1 MPMNPRLLRPRA
13 SGFDPRSISGLLAW
27 WKFDEEAV
35 NTNVNATDSVGGY
48 TLTAASAPMAA
59 TGRTGRARRLRAGTN
74 LYNTPAGIAGFSR
87 ATTGSTP
94 LVAQDQSMTFAV
106 WLKPEYAI
114 NTGGTSS
121 TPMSLTFRSI
131 GGLDQVRF
139 AGGSVP
145 SYAQQVTAR
154 AYYSD
159 GSFASAFC
167 PGVFSTFLPE
177 GVWTHVAVV
186 IDRAGQSLTI
196 YKNGVSAVSSAL
208 NAAKVL
214 DGISPGCGVT
224 NFSFPGLV
232 DDAVLYGRALT
243 VSEVGRLAGVPQKP
257 TAVSSLHIEAEVW
270 VGRVIGSG
278 GSVSLATAQAVS
290 DFCTAIDAAGIRDRF
305 YRLNLFCGTADAS
318 LIAVR
323 TPLYRGPSLAGTQY
337 GNSLD
342 TNVNFAITD
351 YAETG
356 ASGGLT
362 GNGSTRYLQTGI
374 APSAWMPAS
383 GGSHLA
389 VYKCTSTNSGA
400 MLSARFNP
408 ADAGL
413 WQNWEFGAGGNGAG
427 GSTGSFGA
435 PGTHN
440 SLLGVTREAG
450 GPSVPVRA
458 FRNDAF
464 SADNTGGNTPAAI
477 NVPIAVFCRNAQSTD
492 TNAYTPSLY
501 TNQRLAAYSVGLN
514 LSSGALAAY
523 NTAMQ
528 AFQTALGRN
537 V

>member
-1 MPMNPRLLRPRA
+1 MPMNPRLLRPHA

-131 GGLDQVRF
+131 GGLDQVRL

-243 VSEVGRLAGVPQKP
+243 VSEVGRLAGAPQKP

-270 VGRVIGSG
+270 AGRVIGSG

-305 YRLNLFCGTADAS
+305 YRLNLFCGSNLTAA
-318 LIAVR
+318 LV
-323 TPLYRGPSLAGTQY
+323 PLYRGPSLSGTQY
-337 GNSLD
+337 GSTAD
-342 TNVNFAITD
+342 TGVNFVSGD
-351 YAETG
+351 YSESQGLSSAVAGKVVNTGLASSSMPANVGHLAWSMRDSSFVASGFAMGFNNVGGYRSYCFLSNAASSSMGAASANTVEVVRTSSSIYARHIINRSDSTTLAYYRNG
-356 ASGGLT
+356 AS
-362 GNGSTRYLQTGI
+362 
-374 APSAWMPAS
+374 SATTATTATATS
-383 GGSHLA
+383 GGADQLSIFGSNA
-389 VYKCTSTNSGA
+389 TSGA
-400 MLSARFNP
+400 RAGMHYYSAGDSMN
-408 ADAGL
+408 ATQA
-413 WQNWEFGAGGNGAG
+413 A
-427 GSTGSFGA
+427 
-435 PGTHN
+435 
-440 SLLGVTREAG
+440 
-450 GPSVPVRA
+450 A
-458 FRNDAF
+458 FD
-464 SADNTGGNTPAAI
+464 AAI
-477 NVPIAVFCRNAQSTD
+477 SQF
-492 TNAYTPSLY
+492 
-501 TNQRLAAYSVGLN
+501 LA
-514 LSSGALAAY
+514 
-523 NTAMQ
+523 
-528 AFQTALGRN
+528 ALGRT
-537 V
+537 